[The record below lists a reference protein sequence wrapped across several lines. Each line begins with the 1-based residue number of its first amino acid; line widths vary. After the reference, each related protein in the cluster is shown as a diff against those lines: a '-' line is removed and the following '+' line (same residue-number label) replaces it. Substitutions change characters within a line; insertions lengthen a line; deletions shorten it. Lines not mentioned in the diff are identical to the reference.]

1 VCLDRLAID
10 KKKKRIITSLLVNGS
25 FKDRVTHLEYV
36 RTSRRLDQAIK
47 DNPLVGNILEHELDK
62 IIINAKKLLALDF

>member
-1 VCLDRLAID
+1 MCLDRLAID

>member
-1 VCLDRLAID
+1 
-10 KKKKRIITSLLVNGS
+10 VNGS